1 MRALAMTLTAA
12 VLTGCAA
19 TADTSGSPEARFDPS
34 ASQWE
39 GWVRFSGEEFQLY
52 PRQVDVRR
60 PFSRPCVSGALPRDL
75 QRQAVQDLSGQR
87 VRITGRAIAWQE
99 DQPGFR
105 YDQQGSN
112 ITNTCGGEAIILADR
127 MVAIP

>member
-1 MRALAMTLTAA
+1 MRVLIPALTLALAA
-12 VLTGCAA
+12 CATPA
-19 TADTSGSPEARFDPS
+19 PAGPAPFDPS

-52 PRQVDVRR
+52 SRQIDVQR

-87 VRITGRAIAWQE
+87 VRITGRALAWQK